1 MDLSVTIGKIH
12 MKNPVMTASGTFGYG
27 GEYSEFVDL
36 DRLGAIVVKGL
47 SLQPREGNPSPRI
60 WETPCGMINSIGLQN
75 VGLERFLKEK
85 LPYLR
90 RFQTPVI
97 VNILG
102 SFPEEYS
109 LLAERLDGEVEGIE
123 VNVSCP
129 NVRKGG
135 ILFSSN
141 PESLKEIVG
150 RVRDSVKQS
159 TLIIK
164 LSPATSDIGR
174 DALVCE
180 AEGADAVS
188 LINTIPALAI
198 DTETRKPRLAN
209 VAGGLS
215 GPAVKPIA
223 LKMVW
228 DSYRRL
234 RGIPIIGMGGIMCG
248 ADAIEFMLAGAKA
261 VAVGTA
267 NFINPSAT
275 MEIISEIEAY
285 ASEKGIR
292 KITELTGGMLC
303 I

>member
-1 MDLSVTIGKIH
+1 MDLSVRIGKIQ

-36 DRLGAIVVKGL
+36 GRLGAIVVKGL

-135 ILFSSN
+135 ILFSSSR
-141 PESLKEIVG
+141 ESLKEIVG

-174 DALVCE
+174 DALLCE
-180 AEGADAVS
+180 EEGADAVS
-188 LINTIPALAI
+188 MINTIPALAI

-209 VAGGLS
+209 VVGGLS
-215 GPAVKPIA
+215 GPAIKPIA

-234 RGIPIIGMGGIMCG
+234 RIPIIGMGGITCG
-248 ADAIEFMLAGAKA
+248 TDAIEFILAGATA

>member
-1 MDLSVTIGKIH
+1 MDLSVRIGKIQ

-36 DRLGAIVVKGL
+36 GRLGAIVVKGL

-135 ILFSSN
+135 ILFSSSR
-141 PESLKEIVG
+141 ESLKEIVG

-174 DALVCE
+174 DALLCE
-180 AEGADAVS
+180 EEGADAVS
-188 LINTIPALAI
+188 MINTIPALAI

-209 VAGGLS
+209 VVGGLS
-215 GPAVKPIA
+215 GPAIKPIA

-234 RGIPIIGMGGIMCG
+234 RIPIIGMGGITCG
-248 ADAIEFMLAGAKA
+248 TDAIEFILAGATA

-275 MEIISEIEAY
+275 MDIISGIEAY
-285 ASEKGIR
+285 ASENGIR
-292 KITELTGGMLC
+292 KITELTGGMQC
-303 I
+303 S

>member
-1 MDLSVTIGKIH
+1 MDLSVRIGKIQ

-47 SLQPREGNPSPRI
+47 SLQAREGNPSPRI

-75 VGLERFLKEK
+75 VGLDAFLKEK
-85 LPYLR
+85 LPWLR

-97 VNILG
+97 ANILG

-109 LLAERLDGEVEGIE
+109 NLARRLDGEVEGIE

-135 ILFSSN
+135 ILFSST

-164 LSPATSDIGR
+164 LSPATSDIGQ
-174 DALVCE
+174 DALLCE
-180 AEGADAVS
+180 KEGADAVS
-188 LINTIPALAI
+188 MINTIPALAI
-198 DTETRKPRLAN
+198 DTETRKPRLSN
-209 VAGGLS
+209 ITGGLS

-234 RGIPIIGMGGIMCG
+234 RIPIIGMGGITCG
-248 ADAIEFMLAGAKA
+248 TDAIEFMLAGATA

-275 MEIISEIEAY
+275 MDIISGIEAY

-292 KITELTGGMLC
+292 KITELTGGMQC
-303 I
+303 S

>member
-1 MDLSVTIGKIH
+1 MDLSVRIGKIQ

-36 DRLGAIVVKGL
+36 GRLGAIVVKGL

-75 VGLERFLKEK
+75 VGLERFLREK

-109 LLAERLDGEVEGIE
+109 LLAEKLDGEVEGIE

-135 ILFSSN
+135 ILFSSSR
-141 PESLKEIVG
+141 ESLKEIVG

-174 DALVCE
+174 DALLCE
-180 AEGADAVS
+180 EEGADAVS
-188 LINTIPALAI
+188 MINTIPALAI

-209 VAGGLS
+209 VVGGLS
-215 GPAVKPIA
+215 GPAIKPIA

-234 RGIPIIGMGGIMCG
+234 RIPIIGMGGITCG
-248 ADAIEFMLAGAKA
+248 TDAIEFILAGATA

-275 MEIISEIEAY
+275 MDIISGIEAY
-285 ASEKGIR
+285 ASENGIR
-292 KITELTGGMLC
+292 KITELTGGMQC
-303 I
+303 S

>member
-1 MDLSVTIGKIH
+1 MDLSVRIGKIQ

-36 DRLGAIVVKGL
+36 GRLGAIVVKGL

-75 VGLERFLKEK
+75 VGLERFLREK

-109 LLAERLDGEVEGIE
+109 ALAEKLDGEVEGIE

-135 ILFSSN
+135 ILFSSSR
-141 PESLKEIVG
+141 ESLKEIVG

-174 DALVCE
+174 DALLCE
-180 AEGADAVS
+180 EEGADAVS
-188 LINTIPALAI
+188 MINTIPALAI

-209 VAGGLS
+209 VVGGLS
-215 GPAVKPIA
+215 GPAIKPIA
-223 LKMVW
+223 LKMIW

-234 RGIPIIGMGGIMCG
+234 GIPIIGMGGIMCG
-248 ADAIEFMLAGAKA
+248 ADAIEFMLAGATA

-275 MEIISEIEAY
+275 MDIISEIETY
-285 ASEKGIR
+285 ASEKGIL

-303 I
+303 S

>member
-1 MDLSVTIGKIH
+1 MDLSVRIGKIQ

-36 DRLGAIVVKGL
+36 GRLGAIVVKGL

-75 VGLERFLKEK
+75 VGLERFLREK

-109 LLAERLDGEVEGIE
+109 ALAEKLDGEVEGIE

-135 ILFSSN
+135 ILFSSSR
-141 PESLKEIVG
+141 ESLKEIVG

-174 DALVCE
+174 DALLCE
-180 AEGADAVS
+180 EEGADAVS
-188 LINTIPALAI
+188 MINTIPALAI

-209 VAGGLS
+209 VVGGLS
-215 GPAVKPIA
+215 GPAIKPIA

-234 RGIPIIGMGGIMCG
+234 RIPIIGMGGITCG
-248 ADAIEFMLAGAKA
+248 TDAIEFILAGATA

-275 MEIISEIEAY
+275 MDIISGIEAY
-285 ASEKGIR
+285 ASENGIR
-292 KITELTGGMLC
+292 KITELTGGMQC
-303 I
+303 S

>member
-1 MDLSVTIGKIH
+1 

-36 DRLGAIVVKGL
+36 GRLGAIVVKGL

-85 LPYLR
+85 LPYIR

-109 LLAERLDGEVEGIE
+109 ALAEKLDGEVEGIE

-135 ILFSSN
+135 ILFSSSR
-141 PESLKEIVG
+141 ESLKEIVG
-150 RVRDSVKQS
+150 RVRDSVKHS

-174 DALVCE
+174 DALLCE
-180 AEGADAVS
+180 KEGADAVS
-188 LINTIPALAI
+188 MINTIPALAI
-198 DTETRKPRLAN
+198 DTETRKPRLAS
-209 VAGGLS
+209 VVGGLS
-215 GPAVKPIA
+215 GPAIKPIA

-234 RGIPIIGMGGIMCG
+234 GIPIIGMGGITCG
-248 ADAIEFMLAGAKA
+248 ADAIEFMLAGATA

-275 MEIISEIEAY
+275 MDIISEIETY
-285 ASEKGIR
+285 ASEKGIL

-303 I
+303 S